1 MSSYTDFFVGSAS
14 VAGALTGLLF
24 VSLSVNRERLTGE
37 NASVEL
43 QSVAA
48 TAFTALVDALWI
60 SMFALRP
67 GNNIPT
73 ASLVLGLIGLSS
85 TAGLTIRLWQARR
98 RESLS
103 NRWPVLLLVIIGLY
117 CYQLST
123 AFTAASSEKAQSDA
137 ATLVF
142 VFFGVGLVRAWELLG
157 LRGGALLDLLVV
169 NVRRAV
175 AKDGSGPDLGE
186 DPGEG
191 RGAGPAGP

>member
-85 TAGLTIRLWQARR
+85 TVGLTLRLWRVRQQ
-98 RESLS
+98 EKLS
-103 NRWPVLLLVIIGLY
+103 SRWPFLLVVITGLY
-117 CYQLST
+117 CYQVST
-123 AFTAASSEKAQSDA
+123 AFTAPGSEQALSDA

-157 LRGGALLDLLVV
+157 LRGGGLLDLLVV
-169 NVRRAV
+169 GVRQTV
-175 AKDGSGPDLGE
+175 AKDGAGPDLG
-186 DPGEG
+186 DSPGPG
-191 RGAGPAGP
+191 PAAGP